1 MEARARH
8 TRVRLDHDTRCSSCG
23 ERLAAG
29 ELAAIVSVS
38 DTIICPACAADR
50 PQGEAGAS
58 AQREYDRRRQRRREH
73 ARQTLGLVGTVLAHV
88 IEEPQS
94 TKSWA
99 QGARGERRT
108 ALRLEKHLAGHH
120 VKLLHDR
127 RIPAHG
133 KANVDHLAVGPG
145 GVTVIDSKTHRG
157 EVRVERVGGLFT
169 ARHSILKI
177 GGRDQTKLIDGVERQ
192 VKLVAAALTHA
203 GFGDLEV
210 RGALC
215 FPDPDGLPLRQ
226 LSVSDIVIDG
236 PKPIAKL
243 ARRAG
248 PLSAAQV
255 DQLAHELAALFP
267 VA

>member
-1 MEARARH
+1 MKASPRH
-8 TRVRLDHDTRCSSCG
+8 APVRLDRDTRCQSCG
-23 ERLAAG
+23 ERIVAG
-29 ELAAIVSVS
+29 DLAAIAPVS
-38 DTIICPACAADR
+38 DTIVCLACAAR
-50 PQGEAGAS
+50 PEGEAGAS
-58 AQREYDRRRQRRREH
+58 AQREYDRRRQRRHDH
-73 ARQTLGLVGTVLAHV
+73 ARETLGLVGTVLAHV

-94 TKSWA
+94 TQSWS
-99 QGARGERRT
+99 QGASGERRT
-108 ALRLEKHLAGHH
+108 AARLEKHLAGHP

-127 RIPAHG
+127 RIPGHG
-133 KANVDHLAVGPG
+133 KANLDHLAVGPG

-169 ARHSILKI
+169 DRHSILKI

-192 VKLVAAALTHA
+192 VKLVTAALTRA
-203 GFGDLEV
+203 GYGDLDI
-210 RGALC
+210 RGSLC

-226 LSVSDIVIDG
+226 LSVRRIVIDG

-248 PLSAAQV
+248 PLSTEQV
-255 DQLAHELAALFP
+255 DQLARQLAALFA

>member
-1 MEARARH
+1 MEGSARH
-8 TRVRLDHDTRCSSCG
+8 APVRLDRGTCCQSCG
-23 ERLAAG
+23 ERLVAG
-29 ELAAIVSVS
+29 DLAAPAPESHTIVCLACTASR
-38 DTIICPACAADR
+38 PA
-50 PQGEAGAS
+50 GEAGAS
-58 AQREYDRRRQRRREH
+58 AQREYDRRSQVRRDH
-73 ARQTLGLVGTVLAHV
+73 ARETLGLLGTVLAHV

-94 TKSWA
+94 TRSWA

-108 ALRLEKHLAGHH
+108 AVRLEKHLAGHP

-127 RIPAHG
+127 TIPGHG
-133 KANVDHLAVGPG
+133 KANLDHLAVGPG

-169 ARHSILKI
+169 DRRSILKV

-192 VKLVAAALTHA
+192 VQLVVAALTRA
-203 GFGDLEV
+203 GFADLDV

-215 FPDPDGLPLRQ
+215 FPNPDGLPLRQ
-226 LSVSDIVIDG
+226 LSVRGIVIDG

-248 PLSAAQV
+248 PRSADQV
-255 DQLAHELAALFP
+255 GQLVDRLAALFP
-267 VA
+267 EA

>member
-1 MEARARH
+1 MEASARH
-8 TRVRLDHDTRCSSCG
+8 SPVRLDYDTRCKCCG
-23 ERLAAG
+23 KRLVAGDLAAPVSHTIVCLG
-29 ELAAIVSVS
+29 CTAASE
-38 DTIICPACAADR
+38 
-50 PQGEAGAS
+50 GEAGAS
-58 AQREYDRRRQRRREH
+58 AQREYDRRRKRRRDH
-73 ARQTLGLVGTVLAHV
+73 ARETLGVVGTVLAHV

-94 TKSWA
+94 TESWG
-99 QGARGERRT
+99 QGAQGERRT
-108 ALRLEKHLAGHH
+108 AQRLEKHLAGHP

-127 RIPAHG
+127 RIPGHG
-133 KANVDHLAVGPG
+133 KANLDHLAVGPG

-169 ARHSILKI
+169 DRHSILKI
-177 GGRDQTKLIDGVERQ
+177 GGRDQTKLIEGVERQ
-192 VKLVAAALTHA
+192 VELVAAALKRA
-203 GFGDLEV
+203 GLGDLDV

-226 LSVSDIVIDG
+226 LSVRGIVIDG

-248 PLSAAQV
+248 PLSVDQV
-255 DQLAHELAALFP
+255 DQLAHQLAAVFA

>member
-1 MEARARH
+1 MKASARH
-8 TRVRLDHDTRCSSCG
+8 APVRLDDETRCQSCG
-23 ERLAAG
+23 EPLAAG
-29 ELAAIVSVS
+29 DSAAILAVSN
-38 DTIICPACAADR
+38 TIVCLACAAR
-50 PQGEAGAS
+50 PEGEAGAS
-58 AQREYDRRRQRRREH
+58 AQREYDRRRQRRRDH

-94 TKSWA
+94 TQTWA

-108 ALRLEKHLAGHH
+108 AVRLEKHLARHP

-127 RIPAHG
+127 RIPGYG
-133 KANVDHLAVGPG
+133 KANLDHLAVGPG
-145 GVTVIDSKTHRG
+145 GVTVIDSKTHHG

-169 ARHSILKI
+169 DRHSVLKI
-177 GGRDQTKLIDGVERQ
+177 GGRDHTKLVDGVERQ
-192 VKLVAAALTHA
+192 VKLVTAALTRA
-203 GFGDLEV
+203 GVGDLDV

-215 FPDPDGLPLRQ
+215 FPEPDGLPLRQ
-226 LSVSDIVIDG
+226 LSVRGIVIDG

-248 PLSAAQV
+248 PLSAGQV
-255 DQLAHELAALFP
+255 DQLAHQLAVLFA